1 MPPNDTCYTFGR
13 NEECPV
19 CGRWFS
25 LIKDTPCHT
34 HKSNSSKI
42 HMFIKYLSRFI
53 NTLSNILN
61 LVPNKGHDTH
71 IHFTPS
77 WPPPGAN
84 LQGVTSRDREHTHV
98 FTSPIYFVLSC
109 HFEPPHA
116 ESGPLPLTCTDTP
129 PHTHSSLTLRCYPPY
144 LP

>member
-1 MPPNDTCYTFGR
+1 MILFNQGHTM
-13 NEECPV
+13 
-19 CGRWFS
+19 S
-25 LIKDTPCHT
+25 HT
-34 HKSNSSKI
+34 HKSNNNHASKK
-42 HMFIKYLSRFI
+42 HLFIKYLSRFI

-71 IHFTPS
+71 FHTSTSLPRGLRRAQISKALHHVI
-77 WPPPGAN
+77 AN
-84 LQGVTSRDREHTHV
+84 THV